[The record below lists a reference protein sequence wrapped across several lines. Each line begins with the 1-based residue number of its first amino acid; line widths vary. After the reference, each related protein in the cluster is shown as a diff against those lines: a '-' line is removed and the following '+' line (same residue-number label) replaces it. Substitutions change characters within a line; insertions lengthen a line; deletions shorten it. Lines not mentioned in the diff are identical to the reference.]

1 VEGGFR
7 VCYFELTMT
16 LALSTLSKCGL
27 CLALVLGTACSK
39 ETPPAAEEPKAP
51 TVAQGASPVAAAIP
65 PASTGE
71 TVPVGASAPA
81 AAEPAAQ
88 AKFTEEN
95 FEVSIQPKGS
105 YKKGQPGEAEIVLL
119 AKGAF
124 HVNDKYPYKFK
135 LKEGGALKF
144 PAPVVGKEQV
154 KLEEKRATMLVGF
167 TPDAPGKHVLAGQFL
182 FSVCTDDKCLIEKR
196 DLALDVTAE

>member
-1 VEGGFR
+1 MEGGFR

-16 LALSTLSKCGL
+16 LAESTLSKCGL
-27 CLALVLGTACSK
+27 LLALVLGTACSK
-39 ETPPAAEEPKAP
+39 ETPPAAEEPKSP
-51 TVAQGASPVAAAIP
+51 TAAQGVSPVAAAIP
-65 PASTGE
+65 PATTGE
-71 TVPVGASAPA
+71 TVPVAASAP

-88 AKFTEEN
+88 AKFAEDN
-95 FEVSIQPKGS
+95 FEVSIQPKGA

-144 PAPVVGKEQV
+144 PAPIVGKEQV
-154 KLEEKRATMLVGF
+154 KLEEKKATMLVGF

-196 DLALDVTAE
+196 DLALEVTAE

>member
-1 VEGGFR
+1 MEPCFR
-7 VCYFELTMT
+7 VCYSDRTMT
-16 LALSTLSKCGL
+16 FAESTLSKCGL
-27 CLALVLGTACSK
+27 WVALVFGVACSK
-39 ETPPAAEEPKAP
+39 ETPPAAEEPRAP
-51 TVAQGASPVAAAIP
+51 TAAQGASPVAAAIP
-65 PASTGE
+65 PATTGE
-71 TVPVGASAPA
+71 TVPVAASAP

-88 AKFTEEN
+88 AKFSEEN
-95 FEVSIQPKGS
+95 FEVSIQPKGT

-144 PAPVVGKEQV
+144 PAPVVGKDQV

-167 TPDAPGKHVLAGQFL
+167 TPDAPGKHVLAGQFS

>member
-1 VEGGFR
+1 
-7 VCYFELTMT
+7 MT
-16 LALSTLSKCGL
+16 LAESTLSKCGL
-27 CLALVLGTACSK
+27 WLALVLGTACSK

-51 TVAQGASPVAAAIP
+51 SAAQGASPVAAAIP
-65 PASTGE
+65 PATPGE
-71 TVPVGASAPA
+71 TVPVAAAAP

-88 AKFTEEN
+88 AKFAEEN

-105 YKKGQPGEAEIVLL
+105 YKKGQAGEAEIVLL

-196 DLALDVTAE
+196 DLALEVTAD